1 MKRDD
6 TSEEN
11 TSTGGGGGGRGGSGE
26 SKNPKP
32 WDDDL
37 SFEEEKSRNVGLV
50 AIDESFGSSSS
61 THQSRAHRKQ
71 IRTHRTV
78 GITLDSTVH

>member
-1 MKRDD
+1 MTWPIFTLSTEKATEEDTYCDGMARDGKLREKIKGEEVKRDD

-37 SFEEEKSRNVGLV
+37 SFEAEKS
-50 AIDESFGSSSS
+50 
-61 THQSRAHRKQ
+61 
-71 IRTHRTV
+71 
-78 GITLDSTVH
+78 